1 MRTAPL
7 TRRSP
12 HIPKHRSI
20 CAGAASRQ
28 DPARNEEKHMTNIVP
43 TGDHLDHL
51 PRTLEQ
57 EARLF
62 AARSRNA
69 EAPRSRSWIVLD
81 LEFLFDRSRYEAY
94 SVAEGKDAEEK
105 IRWPFHQ
112 VAAVCWMK
120 MEFVRGEPV
129 PMIEGPVVL
138 AAGEMDERTMV
149 SALFTTLENN
159 PAAIVTTWGGE
170 ARDLAVLRR
179 AAATHD
185 LQLPHQLIDG
195 SPYARERLDLCR
207 ATCVQ
212 ADSVH
217 LPEMAAA
224 VSVPCKPSPSKKIG
238 VLCQAGDWSAVRD
251 QVLADVLTT
260 SVLAVRYLA
269 AHREIECH
277 RADTVTAIADAA
289 LSTVPN
295 SGFARRTFAPWARG
309 EKAASQLRGVV
320 YRAAA

>member
-1 MRTAPL
+1 MSNIIAIDSDIDRL
-7 TRRSP
+7 
-12 HIPKHRSI
+12 
-20 CAGAASRQ
+20 
-28 DPARNEEKHMTNIVP
+28 ARK
-43 TGDHLDHL
+43 
-51 PRTLEQ
+51 LEH

-69 EAPRSRSWIVLD
+69 EAPRSRSWIVVD

-94 SVAEGKDAEEK
+94 SIAEGKDAEEK

-120 MEFVRGEPV
+120 MEFVRGELV
-129 PMIEGPVVL
+129 PMIEGPFVL
-138 AAGEMDERTMV
+138 AAGEMDERAMV
-149 SALFTTLENN
+149 SAVFATLENN
-159 PAAIVTTWGGE
+159 PDAIVTTWGGE
-170 ARDLAVLRR
+170 ARDFAVLRC
-179 AAATHD
+179 AAATLD

-224 VSVPCKPSPSKKIG
+224 VSVPSKPSPSKKIG
-238 VLCQAGDWSAVRD
+238 LLCEAGDWSAVRD

-260 SVLAVRYLA
+260 SVLAVRHLA

-277 RADTVTAIADAA
+277 RADTMTAIADAT
-289 LSTVPN
+289 LSAIPT
-295 SGFARRTFAPWARG
+295 SGFARKTFAPWARG